1 MIPPHLYYS
10 SWGRGE
16 RYYMIDEDRV
26 SIEFPSTPFTLVDS
40 KRDPGIVCS
49 RRERDPVKIFLLLSF
64 RERKRFK
71 LEIVIELSR

>member
-1 MIPPHLYYS
+1 
-10 SWGRGE
+10 
-16 RYYMIDEDRV
+16 MIDEDRV

-40 KRDPGIVCS
+40 KRDPGLFVCS